1 MSKKLNKNVPALR
14 FSEFEGGWEV
24 STIEEIASVSSGGTP
39 SRTEPSFWDGDI
51 PWVTTGE
58 MSQTEI
64 FDTTEKI
71 TQKGLENSS
80 AKLFKK
86 NTLLIAMYGQGKT
99 RGQVSILRIEAT
111 TNQACAAITLK
122 DNCNSEFIYH
132 FLSGEYDRLR
142 LLSNDGSQ
150 KNLSAGL
157 IKQYKILLPSIA
169 EQEKIASFLGTIDTR
184 LTQLR
189 RKRELLQTYKRGV
202 MQKIFSQEIRFKGAI
217 GSDFPEWEKKKLEEV
232 TSFSKGKGISK
243 DDLVESGSLKC
254 IRYAE
259 LYTLY
264 DEVID
269 HVISST
275 NLESDNLVLSMENDV
290 IIPASGESAIDIA
303 KAACVTI
310 NGVALGG
317 DLNILRTAI
326 NGIFLAHYLNH
337 YKKYEIASLA
347 QGKTVVHLYSSK
359 LKNIQIEIPT
369 KKEQEKIA
377 DFLTAIDRKI
387 EAVSRSIGLVEQ
399 FKKGLLQ
406 KMFV

>member
-1 MSKKLNKNVPALR
+1 MSKKLNKNMPVLR

-157 IKQYKILLPSIA
+157 IKKYKILLPSIA
-169 EQEKIASFLGTIDTR
+169 EQEKIASFLDSIDTR

-189 RKRELLQTYKRGV
+189 RKHELLQTYKRGV
-202 MQKIFSQEIRFKGAI
+202 MQKLFSQEIRFKDAI
-217 GSDFPEWEKKKLEEV
+217 GSDFPEWEKKKLGDIGNFTGGGTPD
-232 TSFSKGKGISK
+232 TSNQEYWIGDIPWVSSSDIFEDSIHKISITRFINEK
-243 DDLVESGSLKC
+243 AIK
-254 IRYAE
+254 
-259 LYTLY
+259 
-264 DEVID
+264 
-269 HVISST
+269 
-275 NLESDNLVLSMENDV
+275 
-290 IIPASGESAIDIA
+290 ESATKIIIEPSILLVSRVGVGKLAISHEQICTSQDFSNFTPYID
-303 KAACVTI
+303 
-310 NGVALGG
+310 
-317 DLNILRTAI
+317 NI
-326 NGIFLAHYLNH
+326 IFLAYL
-337 YKKYEIASLA
+337 L
-347 QGKTVVHLYSSK
+347 SSK
-359 LKNIQIEIPT
+359 INRLLSISQGTSIKGFTIHDISLLRLSVPIIE
-369 KKEQEKIA
+369 EQGKIA
-377 DFLTAIDRKI
+377 DFLMAIDRKI
-387 EAVSRSIGLVEQ
+387 EAISRQIDRTEQ

-406 KMFV
+406 KMFI